1 MKKMSKTLLSM
12 ALAIA
17 MVFSLMPMSFA
28 VESETASEK
37 SGVYVEYDIMSHSGD
52 IGTFGEILTY
62 AKTNGFFACTAVT
75 NSKWVTWHTTK
86 CIKIDGAGTG
96 ITLKINVPVK
106 GRYDIK
112 IRNYISK
119 NGKDLKAYIY
129 PENVTPNDDEL
140 SSGGKYYI
148 GSVDCSNQTSGNI
161 DASNLENEPN
171 QFMKENTPVSYTF
184 PTAGEYYILFKM
196 DEGTGFVGNIILDG
210 GTGYA
215 LIGDDMTISP
225 ESVETGKTAQVTA
238 PATAYRSD
246 NGEAVTLTYACTDA
260 GVTVN
265 PSTGEIS
272 IASDCEPGKKTITA
286 TAEGAVNSISRELEV
301 TAAKSG
307 ITVQYDI
314 MSHKYT
320 IEYANE
326 LTYAATNGFFT
337 YAAANASGLAYHPTS
352 TCIQLSTNQW
362 IIFKI
367 NVPVAG
373 KYDVK
378 IKNHLGNTGENL
390 YAYIFPDTV
399 TPNADALSDDNYIG
413 YVDCSKSDP
422 NANNGA
428 DTGIPNAFL
437 KDGVNASYTFPTA
450 GEYYIGF
457 TVTATGKKGF
467 VGNIVLDGGS
477 NDVLMSCFS
486 GETTLRTGETA
497 TLSGYLSS
505 TATAA
510 DVTYESSNDCV
521 TVGTDGTI
529 TAVAPG
535 KATVT
540 MTANDSTVLAGS
552 PYTVDITV
560 PDADLQTAFDAE
572 PVEEEG
578 YIAPSVTGIT
588 GDGIIEANKNTDGSY
603 NLTAPDDDSE
613 NKFLY
618 WAMGMGTNK
627 RIVSFDAILRN
638 YVPEGNGVNYL
649 VPVYEND
656 VDTTVAEYY
665 NRNGQR
671 IATGEVG
678 GEKPALPSMAGYGAA
693 KEWINVT
700 GTNFWYAEYEKATPD
715 DVTVTVDEEED
726 TVAYGTLI
734 TCTADSAKDN
744 FKCWTK
750 KGANETE
757 AEIVSV
763 DKTYTFYAWEDCT
776 VTAVYEQN
784 YPLATAMKI
793 IIDCF
798 EVNSETGIMAEF
810 VGITNAV
817 EKGILFTDTEGTER
831 KIAMT
836 TTDNQFTIVPDE
848 SGTYVGYA
856 ILKDGNAYSRITD
869 GSYTKQAE

>member
-12 ALAIA
+12 ALVIA
-17 MVFSLMPMSFA
+17 MVLSLMPMSFA

-52 IGTFGEILTY
+52 SGTFGEILTY
-62 AKTNGFFACTAVT
+62 ATTNGFFACTAVT

-86 CIKIDGAGTG
+86 CIKIEGAGTG

-106 GRYDIK
+106 GRYDVK

-161 DASNLENEPN
+161 DASKLENKPN

-238 PATAYRSD
+238 PVTAYRSD
-246 NGEAVTLTYACTDA
+246 NGEAVTLTYECTDA

-265 PSTGEIS
+265 PATGAIS
-272 IASDCEPGKKTITA
+272 IASDCTPGKKTITA
-286 TAEGAVNSISRELEV
+286 TAEGAVNSISCELEV

-307 ITVQYDI
+307 ITVMYDI
-314 MSHKYT
+314 MSHKDKSGSLS
-320 IEYANE
+320 E
-326 LTYAATNGFFT
+326 LTYATTNGFFE
-337 YAAANASGLAYHPTS
+337 YAKAIASGLVYHTS
-352 TCIQLSTNQW
+352 TCIELGDTQW

-378 IKNHLGNTGENL
+378 IKNHLGNKGSLLN
-390 YAYIFPDTV
+390 AYIFPETV
-399 TPNADALSDDNYIG
+399 TANAAALSDGNYIG
-413 YVDCSKSDP
+413 NVDCKNYNDD
-422 NANNGA
+422 ANNGA
-428 DTGIPNAFL
+428 TSGIPNSFVKNGEDA
-437 KDGVNASYTFPTA
+437 NYTFTTA

-457 TVTATGKKGF
+457 KADGGKGF

-477 NDVLMSCFS
+477 DNALMPYFD
-486 GETTLRTGETA
+486 GNTTLRTGETA

-510 DVTYESSNDCV
+510 DVTYASTDSDVVSVE
-521 TVGTDGTI
+521 DGTI
-529 TAVAPG
+529 TAVGQG

-540 MTANDSTVLAGS
+540 MTANDSTVVAGS

-560 PDADLQTAFDAE
+560 PDEDLQTAFDAE

-588 GDGIIEANKNTDGSY
+588 GDGIIEADKNTDGSY
-603 NLTAPDDDSE
+603 NLTAPDADTE

-715 DVTVTVDEEED
+715 DVTVTVDGKED

-734 TCTADSAKDN
+734 TCTADEEKDN

-750 KGANETE
+750 KGANETTP
-757 AEIVSV
+757 EIVSV

-836 TTDNQFTIVPDE
+836 TTDNQFTVIADKP
-848 SGTYVGYA
+848 GTYVGYA